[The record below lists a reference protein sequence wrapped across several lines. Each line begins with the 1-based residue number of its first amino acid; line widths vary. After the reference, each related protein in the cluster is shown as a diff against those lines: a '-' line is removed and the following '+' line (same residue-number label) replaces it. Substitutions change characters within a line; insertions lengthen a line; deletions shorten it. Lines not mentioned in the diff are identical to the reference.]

1 MLEVFGSLFL
11 VFVNGVVDGEDILWV
26 QTLLDALVH
35 VVINLA
41 ESLIHESLSQF
52 ADAVVVGDAAAV
64 LEHGRSRPVLDIFVD
79 VTYFF
84 FWVLVVSNRKVNVNR
99 CARFIQLCDT
109 EAHKHVLAVL
119 TVEFARLVNC
129 FLDILA

>member
-1 MLEVFGSLFL
+1 MLEVFGSLFF

-26 QTLLDALVH
+26 QTLLDAPVH

-79 VTYFF
+79 VTHFF

-99 CARFIQLCDT
+99 CARFI
-109 EAHKHVLAVL
+109 
-119 TVEFARLVNC
+119 
-129 FLDILA
+129 